1 MFLMDLQIYFD
12 CTKEILIHRS
22 EALGVDSEPLMRLQ
36 TKYNMLTIKQDKS
49 FMERL
54 LNCAI

>member
-1 MFLMDLQIYFD
+1 MDLQIYFD